1 MLYNT
6 YYILLLYIIAMNGF
20 AILLQLFFAGHRI
33 MLKKTELNCEL
44 NITKNDYT
52 DTTAELEDLLTN
64 RHYLRRIIVD
74 GVDQR
79 FAGEK
84 DNGVLAEFVINLY
97 KYNLL
102 KTLENPLISQME
114 KTEYIAEYENTGKS
128 SKYMPE
134 IFKGIIFSDW

>member
-1 MLYNT
+1 
-6 YYILLLYIIAMNGF
+6 
-20 AILLQLFFAGHRI
+20 
-33 MLKKTELNCEL
+33 L

-64 RHYLRRIIVD
+64 RHALKRMIIE

-79 FAGEK
+79 FVGEK

-102 KTLENPLISQME
+102 KTLENPLISQIE
-114 KTEYIAEYENTGKS
+114 KVQHIEDYEKMDSEKNL
-128 SKYMPE
+128 KYMPE
-134 IFKGIIFSDW
+134 IFKGIVFSDW

>member
-1 MLYNT
+1 M
-6 YYILLLYIIAMNGF
+6 IDMNGF
-20 AILLQLFFAGHRI
+20 MILLQLFFVGHRI
-33 MLKKTELNCEL
+33 ILKKSELNCEL

-64 RHYLRRIIVD
+64 RHALKRMIIE

-79 FAGEK
+79 FVGEK

-102 KTLENPLISQME
+102 KTLENPLISQNAKIQHIEDYE
-114 KTEYIAEYENTGKS
+114 KMDSEKNL
-128 SKYMPE
+128 KYMPE
-134 IFKGIIFSDW
+134 IFKGIVFSDW